1 MKFIS
6 VRSGLVRTAHTVPLA
21 AVCLASVLGAAPA
34 ESPPEV
40 LSPPTISRWVE
51 VMRTNLP
58 ALAAAGERF
67 RAATFNAQGVRRFED
82 PKALFGGAV
91 YSPSGMS
98 PSQEGNLIYGIEQP
112 LPILGKETAARQ
124 KAQAQAGVEAAR
136 VDLIFQESRRDL
148 TAALFAAALAR
159 RTVELGREDLDAL
172 RSNVT
177 AAEARFR
184 SGEGTTVDVL
194 RLQSEL
200 ARRESEVRSSTQ
212 ALAAALAA
220 VNRTLGR
227 DPEAPLPSLVLPAPA
242 EELSLSPELIRLALR
257 SEAGLQVLDRE
268 RTAAES
274 SLTASRRQRRPD
286 LGLGVA
292 GRQYSGDGGFRQ
304 GQFTLSVSLPWFNR
318 ERYRRD
324 IQRDEAQLQ
333 AVRQDTAGRELGL
346 REEIYRLGTAI
357 EAARQT
363 ALSYHDE
370 ILPQTEAARAA
381 AISAWMSGRGSLTDV
396 LDTRRARLQAQV
408 EEARAIAEQWSALGE
423 LVLCCGL
430 GDLDSLF
437 QLSGR
442 SASPNTLA
450 APRG

>member
-1 MKFIS
+1 MKFFS
-6 VRSGLVRTAHTVPLA
+6 VRSGFIRTARIVPLSI
-21 AVCLASVLGAAPA
+21 VGLASVLGAVPP
-34 ESPPEV
+34 EGPPEV

-58 ALAAAGERF
+58 ALAAAGERL

-91 YSPSGMS
+91 YSPNGMN
-98 PSQEGNLIYGIEQP
+98 PSEEGNLIYGIEQP
-112 LPILGKETAARQ
+112 LPILGKETAARK

-136 VDLIFQESRRDL
+136 VDLVFQESRRDL
-148 TAALFAAALAR
+148 TAALFSAALAR
-159 RTVELGREDLDAL
+159 RMVELGREDLDAL
-172 RSNVT
+172 RSNVA

-200 ARRESEVRSSTQ
+200 ARRETEVRSSAQ
-212 ALAAALAA
+212 ALAAGQAA
-220 VNRTLGR
+220 VNRRLGR
-227 DPEAPLPSLVLPAPA
+227 DPEAPLPALTLPAPA
-242 EELSLSPELIRLALR
+242 EELPMSPDLVRLALG
-257 SEAGLQVLDRE
+257 SEAGLRMLDRE

-324 IQRDEAQLQ
+324 IQRDEAQLE
-333 AVRQDTAGRELGL
+333 AVRLDTAGRELGL
-346 REEIYRLGTAI
+346 CEEIYRLGTAI
-357 EAARQT
+357 EAARRT
-363 ALSYHDE
+363 AVSYREE
-370 ILPQTEAARAA
+370 ILPQTEAARSAA
-381 AISAWMSGRGSLTDV
+381 LSAWMSGRGSLTDV

-442 SASPNTLA
+442 SASQNAPA

>member
-1 MKFIS
+1 M
-6 VRSGLVRTAHTVPLA
+6 T
-21 AVCLASVLGAAPA
+21 VCLASVLSASPP
-34 ESPPEV
+34 ETPPEV
-40 LSPPTISRWVE
+40 LSPPVISRWVE

-58 ALAAAGERF
+58 ALAAAGERS
-67 RAATFNAQGVRRFED
+67 RAATYNAQGVRRFED

-91 YSPSGMS
+91 YSPNGMN
-98 PSQEGNLIYGIEQP
+98 PSEEGNLIYGIEQP
-112 LPILGKETAARQ
+112 LPILGKETAAQR

-136 VDLIFQESRRDL
+136 VELVFQESRRDL

-172 RSNVT
+172 RANVA

-200 ARRESEVRSSTQ
+200 ARRETEVRTSAQ
-212 ALAAALAA
+212 ALAAAQAA

-227 DPEAPLPSLVLPAPA
+227 DPEVPLPPLTLPAPA
-242 EELSLSPELIRLALR
+242 GELPMTPELTRLALR
-257 SEAGLQVLDRE
+257 SEAGLRVLDRE

-286 LGLGVA
+286 LGFGVA

-324 IQRDEAQLQ
+324 IQRDEAQLE
-333 AVRQDTAGRELGL
+333 AVRLDTAGRELGL
-346 REEIYRLGTAI
+346 REEIYRLHTTI
-357 EAARQT
+357 EAARRA
-363 ALSYHDE
+363 ALSYRNE

-381 AISAWMSGRGSLTDV
+381 ALSAWMSGRGSLTDV

-437 QLSGR
+437 QLSGH
-442 SASPNTLA
+442 SASQNAPT